1 MKRHAFPLL
10 QELLGLFPCV
20 ALLGVRQCGKTTLLR
35 ELLPDWRLFDMEKL
49 ADHEAIARDPDLF
62 LRDCQ
67 GQLKVKAVVD
77 LVRPGACRNH
87 QFGTAE
93 GSASAGRTSP

>member
-35 ELLPDWRLFDMEKL
+35 ELPPDWRLFDMEKL

-62 LRDCQ
+62 LRLNPNHVAIDES
-67 GQLKVKAVVD
+67 QLLPTLFPAP
-77 LVRPGACRNH
+77 RAPGARH
-87 QFGTAE
+87 G
-93 GSASAGRTSP
+93 